1 MLPEFGS
8 QISCCGPKL
17 GIGVSLFHSLLVN
30 PGGKQQHQ
38 YKEQNKNTEKKKRK
52 KRRNGMS
59 GVLPVIHEAFPPF
72 ALPDR
77 AITLIDGRRLE
88 PLGTYSTTNLVLS

>member
-1 MLPEFGS
+1 
-8 QISCCGPKL
+8 
-17 GIGVSLFHSLLVN
+17 
-30 PGGKQQHQ
+30 
-38 YKEQNKNTEKKKRK
+38 
-52 KRRNGMS
+52 MS